1 MQGGMAALP
10 IPQFPTG
17 VMRGRFHPGNGQ
29 LYTCGMYA
37 WAATQTQPGG
47 FYRVRYTGKPV
58 WVPLE
63 LSARKDGMAIT
74 FSAPLDPATA
84 TDHRNYD
91 AKIWA
96 LKRSEKYG
104 SDHINERPAPITAAA
119 LSADGRTV
127 LLAMPEIAPTWC
139 MEITYAVKGS
149 DGSEVKGTIDNTIHR
164 LRDLADGVSALRIG
178 SRRVKAGASWSRIN
192 TSL

>member
-1 MQGGMAALP
+1 MPRCRSRSSRPASCAAAF
-10 IPQFPTG
+10 IRPTASSTPAACT
-17 VMRGRFHPGNGQ
+17 PGP
-29 LYTCGMYA
+29 
-37 WAATQTQPGG
+37 ATQTQPGG

-58 WVPLE
+58 WVPLG

-74 FSAPLDPATA
+74 FSAPLDRATA
-84 TDHRNYD
+84 TDHRRYE

-96 LKRSEKYG
+96 LKRTEKYG
-104 SDHINERPAPITAAA
+104 SDHINERPAPITAAT

-149 DGSEVKGTIDNTIHR
+149 DGTEVKGTIDNTIHR
-164 LRDLADGVSALRIG
+164 LRDVAPTASVRSG
-178 SRRVKAGASWSRIN
+178 SSRGE
-192 TSL
+192 